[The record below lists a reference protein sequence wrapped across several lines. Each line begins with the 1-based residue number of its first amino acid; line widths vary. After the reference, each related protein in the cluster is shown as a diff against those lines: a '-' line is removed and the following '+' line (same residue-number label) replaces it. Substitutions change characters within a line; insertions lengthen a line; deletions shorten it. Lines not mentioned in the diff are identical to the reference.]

1 MGFEILHAD
10 IHQPFGCDTGRND
23 LRDRLRARLETRRR
37 SHVLGFL
44 IHPGKFHHGST
55 EIRRWQRLQH
65 VALAVEE
72 ADTGRAVHLMRAP
85 CREVNVQSVEVD
97 LQVRY
102 GLACVEH
109 NHRAYLV
116 RTFHHRRDVGDG
128 TGGVAHMGDGHDLCA
143 FGDHLVRSVGKD
155 ATFTVQIEPF
165 QCRSGTHGKL
175 LERQ

>member
-1 MGFEILHAD
+1 MFEQDEAPLVGPGQKAGAEALD
-10 IHQPFGCDTGRND
+10 AFFARTPRLAVAFSGGCDSSY
-23 LRDRLRARLETRRR
+23 LVAAARQA
-37 SHVLGFL
+37 G
-44 IHPGKFHHGST
+44 
-55 EIRRWQRLQH
+55 
-65 VALAVEE
+65 
-72 ADTGRAVHLMRAP
+72 
-85 CREVNVQSVEVD
+85 VD
-97 LQVRY
+97 V
-102 GLACVEH
+102 
-109 NHRAYLV
+109 RAYLV

>member
-1 MGFEILHAD
+1 MD
-10 IHQPFGCDTGRND
+10 P
-23 LRDRLRARLETRRR
+23 
-37 SHVLGFL
+37 
-44 IHPGKFHHGST
+44 PKFAGGT
-55 EIRRWQRLQH
+55 LQH

-116 RTFHHRRDVGDG
+116 RTFHHRRDVGDAPVVLPHG
-128 TGGVAHMGDGHDLCA
+128 EATI
-143 FGDHLVRSVGKD
+143 FVRSVITSS
-155 ATFTVQIEPF
+155 AVLARIRPSSS
-165 QCRSGTHGKL
+165 RSNHFSVAPVRAASSWNGSNT
-175 LERQ
+175 E

>member
-1 MGFEILHAD
+1 
-10 IHQPFGCDTGRND
+10 
-23 LRDRLRARLETRRR
+23 
-37 SHVLGFL
+37 
-44 IHPGKFHHGST
+44 
-55 EIRRWQRLQH
+55 
-65 VALAVEE
+65 
-72 ADTGRAVHLMRAP
+72 MRAP

-143 FGDHLVRSVGKD
+143 FGDHLICGVGKD
-155 ATFTVQIEPF
+155 SSFIVQIKPF
-165 QCRSGTHGKL
+165 QCRSGTCGKL
-175 LERQ
+175 LEWQQHRMMLSLGYDDFVSRLHSETSCRFSPTSQRCVAECGG